1 MGLCLWYNPGCGTCR
16 NALALL
22 EEKGEKPEL
31 LRYMDTPPS
40 EAELKTL
47 LKKLGVPARELLRT
61 KAKEYTELGLDKPG
75 VSEEKLIAAMC
86 AHPSL
91 IQRPI
96 IIDGN
101 KAIIGRPA
109 EKVLEIVRRK
119 II

>member
-22 EEKGEKPEL
+22 EEKGKKPDIV
-31 LRYMDTPPS
+31 RYMDTPPD
-40 EAELKTL
+40 EAELKAL
-47 LKKLGVPARELLRT
+47 LKKLGVPASELLRT
-61 KAKEYTELGLDKPG
+61 KAKEYKELGLDKLG
-75 VSEEKLIAAMC
+75 VSEETLIAAMC

-101 KAIIGRPA
+101 RAIIGRPA
-109 EKVLEIVRRK
+109 ERVLEIL
-119 II
+119 